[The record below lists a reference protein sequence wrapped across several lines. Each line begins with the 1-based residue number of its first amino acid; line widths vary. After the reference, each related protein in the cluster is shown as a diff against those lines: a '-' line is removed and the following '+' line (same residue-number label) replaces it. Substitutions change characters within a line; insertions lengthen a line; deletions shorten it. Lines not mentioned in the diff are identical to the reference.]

1 MFFTTGPLC
10 STDISWLHF
19 TSLIQLFRL
28 KTLQSAQNAEG
39 VKNFKNTRNAKKA
52 KIVENAKSAENAK
65 RHLVLFNFKIFF
77 FSRCQVI
84 NLLQTTACKQH
95 APCCSSS
102 LHLVMQQFWDGHKS
116 LFSRQ
121 EHLWHSC
128 LLSIYKLF
136 CLSYLL
142 NFLTIYPA
150 VPYFNYFLNCL
161 PIWLLSNDFLS
172 NISVSLI

>member
-1 MFFTTGPLC
+1 MVHSRDVLTTGPLC

-39 VKNFKNTRNAKKA
+39 VKTSKNTRNAKKA
-52 KIVENAKSAENAK
+52 KIVENAKNAKIAEMAK
-65 RHLVLFNFKIFF
+65 RHIVLFNFKIFF

-84 NLLQTTACKQH
+84 NLLQTSVCKQH

-136 CLSYLL
+136 CLFK
-142 NFLTIYPA
+142 FLTIYPA
-150 VPYFNYFLNCL
+150 VQYFNF
-161 PIWLLSNDFLS
+161 F
-172 NISVSLI
+172 